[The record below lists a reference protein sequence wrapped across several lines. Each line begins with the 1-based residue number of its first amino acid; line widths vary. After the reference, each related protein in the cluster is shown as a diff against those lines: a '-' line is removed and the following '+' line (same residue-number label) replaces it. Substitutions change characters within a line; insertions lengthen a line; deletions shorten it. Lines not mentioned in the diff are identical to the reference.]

1 MSVTVHRI
9 AHQHFIHDLTGLGA
23 KKYGGRW
30 NPAGSPALYTSE
42 HLSLAVLEKFV
53 HAQGINEL
61 KDLARLALMLP
72 ANSTLYRLETS
83 KLNKDWK
90 TDVAYTQWLG
100 QQLLADGSYLG
111 FWVPSVVVAG
121 EWNLVLNPAA
131 NGFAKLQ
138 MVVQESFMLDSRLV
152 AQRSR

>member
-1 MSVTVHRI
+1 MSVIVHRL
-9 AHQHFIHDLTGLGA
+9 AHQQFIQDLTGLGA

-30 NPAGSPALYTSE
+30 NPVGMAALYASE

-53 HAQGINEL
+53 HAQGVNEL
-61 KDLARLALMLP
+61 KNLARLALALP
-72 ANSTLYRLETS
+72 ASSPLYRLDIGKLS
-83 KLNKDWK
+83 KAWK

-111 FWVPSVVVAG
+111 FWAPSVVVAG
-121 EWNLVLNPAA
+121 EWNLVLNPA
-131 NGFAKLQ
+131 NSHFKKIQ
-138 MVVQESFMLDSRLV
+138 IVVQEAFTLDSRLV

>member
-1 MSVTVHRI
+1 MSVIVHRI
-9 AHQHFIHDLTGLGA
+9 AHQQFIQDLTGIGA

-30 NPAGSPALYTSE
+30 NPAGLPALYTSE

-61 KDLARLALMLP
+61 KDLARLALVLP
-72 ANSTLYRLETS
+72 ATSSVYRLDVG

-111 FWVPSVVVAG
+111 FWAPSVVVAG
-121 EWNLVLNPAA
+121 EWNLVLNPGASHFKKIQIA
-131 NGFAKLQ
+131 
-138 MVVQESFMLDSRLV
+138 VQEAFTLDSRLV